1 MGDIRFTIGTTP
13 NPNSIRI
20 GLTQPI
26 FAKPTTYANA
36 QAAAA
41 DPLMRKIFALPGIVQ
56 VFAMA
61 DFLSINKDAATDWS
75 VLEPKIAQILQEHF
89 A

>member
-20 GLTQPI
+20 GLSRAV

-36 QAAAA
+36 QAAAG
-41 DPLMRKIFALPGIVQ
+41 DPLVKRLFTLPGVVQ
-56 VFAMA
+56 VFAMN
-61 DFLSINKDAATDWS
+61 DFLSINKDPATDWS
-75 VLEPKIAQILQEHF
+75 VLEPRIAQILMEHF

>member
-1 MGDIRFTIGTTP
+1 MGDIQFTIGTTP

-20 GLTQPI
+20 GLTKPV
-26 FAKPTTYANA
+26 FPKPTTYANA

-41 DPLMRKIFALPGIVQ
+41 DPLAKRIFSLPGVVQ
-56 VFAMA
+56 VFVMN
-61 DFLSINKDAATDWS
+61 DFLSINKDPSTDWS

>member
-1 MGDIRFTIGTTP
+1 MGDVRFTIGTTP

-20 GLTQPI
+20 GLSKPV

-41 DPLMRKIFALPGIVQ
+41 DPLMRKIFGLPGVVQ
-56 VFAMA
+56 VFAMN
-61 DFLSINKDAATDWS
+61 DFLSINKDPATDWA